1 MPDDRWL
8 AGDAYERFMGR
19 WSRPLAHAFL
29 DWLQPPRS
37 ARWLDVGCGTGALTT
52 AICARCD
59 PRSVVACDP
68 SEAFVA
74 HARQVSADPR
84 ARFVVAGAG
93 SLPTVD
99 GGFDA
104 VVSGLVLNFVPDP
117 AAALMEIR
125 ERLAPGGIA
134 AVYVWDYAGQMA
146 FLRAFWDEAA
156 ALDPA
161 AAALDEAARFPLCT
175 PANLVAVYE
184 AAGFADVRTG
194 PIEIATTFDDLD
206 DYWTPFLRGTG
217 PAPGYAAS
225 RTDDQRAQLRERLRL
240 RLAPDGGPIALRA
253 RAWAVR
259 GRR

>member
-1 MPDDRWL
+1 
-8 AGDAYERFMGR
+8 
-19 WSRPLAHAFL
+19 
-29 DWLQPPRS
+29 
-37 ARWLDVGCGTGALTT
+37 
-52 AICARCD
+52 
-59 PRSVVACDP
+59 VACDP

-161 AAALDEAARFPLCT
+161 AAALDEGARFPLCT

>member
-161 AAALDEAARFPLCT
+161 AAALDEGARFPLCT

-206 DYWTPFLRGTG
+206 DYWTPFLRATG